1 VSRLLLAMLADI
13 SLDILVNLMAL
24 VGRTLA
30 EVLLEDRVVDDAR
43 KLLLDIELG
52 DLLLGAWLLEDDRF
66 DD

>member
-43 KLLLDIELG
+43 KLLLDVELG

>member
-24 VGRTLA
+24 VGRTFA

-52 DLLLGAWLLEDDRF
+52 DLLLGARLLEDDRF
-66 DD
+66 D